1 MQITKNFK
9 LEEFA
14 PSGNVPGYIENNIRA
29 LAQQLQKLRDQFNAP
44 ITILKGLSETGSNE
58 QKLGSGAIFTVSG
71 KNGDQVK
78 AALETLIKNGQI
90 INGTIGLYDK
100 NHVYFA
106 LTPIGQRFDKRTTT
120 PTKGGGT
127 STPPS
132 THPNTTTTA
141 PPLAE
146 NKTNK
151 TILLAG
157 LALGLLVLGTI
168 VFKEDKPKR

>member
-1 MQITKNFK
+1 MQITTNFK

-29 LAQQLQKLRDQFNAP
+29 LAQQLQKLRDHFNAP
-44 ITILKGLSETGSNE
+44 ISILKGLSETGSNE

-78 AALETLIKNGQI
+78 AALETLINNGQI

-120 PTKGGGT
+120 PTTGGGS
-127 STPPS
+127 STAQNNGTPAV
-132 THPNTTTTA
+132 TQV
-141 PPLAE
+141 E
-146 NKTNK
+146 KTNK
-151 TILLAG
+151 NLMMVALV
-157 LALGLLVLGTI
+157 LGLLVAGTI
-168 VFKEDKPKR
+168 MLKNDKPKKT